1 MFLDSS
7 TSSGGS
13 GGSLVVLVVVIAFYF
28 LPSIVAYGRGKVNPG
43 GVLVINLLLG
53 WTVIGWIVALALAAS
68 GMTKK
73 QQTTLQRPPAQVQ
86 LSPDGRHWWDGRQ
99 WQPMPTSGRRRD
111 RPLTRT
117 ELPSPPGES
126 RFPWVNWMN
135 RR

>member
-1 MFLDSS
+1 MFLASS
-7 TSSGGS
+7 TSSGDAGS
-13 GGSLVVLVVVIAFYF
+13 IVGLVVVIALYF
-28 LPSIVAYGRGKVNPG
+28 LPCIVAYGRGKVNSG
-43 GVLVINLLLG
+43 GVLIINLLLG
-53 WTVIGWIVALALAAS
+53 WTVIGWIVALAMAAS

-73 QQTTLQRPPAQVQ
+73 QQATLQTPPARVQ

-99 WQPMPTSGRRRD
+99 WQPMPTSGRD
-111 RPLTRT
+111 RPSTRT